1 MRKLWKRAAALVV
14 SAALAGAMLPS
25 AFSEEATDA
34 VEAKLTTMT
43 LREKVGQLFWVRPET
58 LDFSLNPEKKMLTQ
72 TMRQNLEQYPVGGI
86 AVFKKN
92 IQDENQLS
100 SLIADFQSA
109 SKIPMIVAVD
119 EEGGA
124 VARLAN
130 HEAFSL
136 PKYTS
141 ARDIGKTGDPEQA
154 RQMGRTIGGYLRFYG
169 FNLDFA
175 PIADVDSNPANPVI
189 GRRAYSTDAQQT
201 AQMVAAAVEGFHE
214 AGMLCLA
221 DEAHGTHFY
230 FGNGLPVS
238 AMAAGA
244 DMASVSMHKSGGS
257 LTQSSLLLI
266 GPNVHPGYVRQIINL
281 TQTTSGSYL
290 LMSSL
295 DISRRNLALRG
306 RQVFHQ
312 VADMAEYAREEINA
326 VGGYYAFGKEL
337 CNGNSVFDFDTTK
350 LSVHTLDIGLAGIE
364 VYDILRDEY
373 DIQIEFGDIG
383 NILAY
388 LSIGDRPQEV
398 ERLVSALAEIKRRY
412 RTDGSGLLSQEY
424 IDPVVAAS
432 PQEAFYAPKKS
443 LPLRETEGM
452 VCSEFV
458 MCYPPGIPILAPG
471 ERITK
476 EILNYIEY
484 AKAKGCSMT
493 GPEDPDILHLN
504 VLA

>member
-14 SAALAGAMLPS
+14 SAALAGVMLPS

-58 LDFSLNPEKKMLTQ
+58 LDFSLNPEKKTLTQ

-175 PIADVDSNPANPVI
+175 LVADVDSNPANPVI

-214 AGMLCLA
+214 AGMLCTVKHFPGHGDTGQDSHYGTATSYKTWEEMKAMEMLPF
-221 DEAHGTHFY
+221 EAGI
-230 FGNGLPVS
+230 
-238 AMAAGA
+238 AAGA
-244 DMASVSMHKSGGS
+244 DVVMTAHITTPNATTDGLPASLSYTMIIERLRGELGFQGVIVTDALEMNAIKNHFTPAESAVAALRAGVDVLLMPSDLRAAFDGVVQAVEDGTLS
-257 LTQSSLLLI
+257 EERLNESVRRILTLKQKAGLDL
-266 GPNVHPGYVRQIINL
+266 
-281 TQTTSGSYL
+281 SGSSAAKQPIAEKTSDTKCSFSGWLKKLWY
-290 LMSSL
+290 
-295 DISRRNLALRG
+295 G
-306 RQVFHQ
+306 
-312 VADMAEYAREEINA
+312 AD
-326 VGGYYAFGKEL
+326 
-337 CNGNSVFDFDTTK
+337 T
-350 LSVHTLDIGLAGIE
+350 
-364 VYDILRDEY
+364 
-373 DIQIEFGDIG
+373 
-383 NILAY
+383 
-388 LSIGDRPQEV
+388 
-398 ERLVSALAEIKRRY
+398 
-412 RTDGSGLLSQEY
+412 
-424 IDPVVAAS
+424 AA
-432 PQEAFYAPKKS
+432 
-443 LPLRETEGM
+443 
-452 VCSEFV
+452 
-458 MCYPPGIPILAPG
+458 
-471 ERITK
+471 
-476 EILNYIEY
+476 
-484 AKAKGCSMT
+484 
-493 GPEDPDILHLN
+493 
-504 VLA
+504 

>member
-34 VEAKLTTMT
+34 VEAKLATMT

-58 LDFSLNPEKKMLTQ
+58 LDFSLNPEKKTLTR

-175 PIADVDSNPANPVI
+175 PVADVDSNPANPVI

-214 AGMLCLA
+214 AGMLCTVKHFPGHGDTGQDSHYGTATSYKTWEEMKAMEMLPF
-221 DEAHGTHFY
+221 EAGI
-230 FGNGLPVS
+230 
-238 AMAAGA
+238 AAGA
-244 DMASVSMHKSGGS
+244 DVVMTAHITTPNATTDGLPASLSYTMITERLRGELGFQGVIVTDALEMNAIKKHFTPAESAVAALRAGVDVLLMPSDLRAAFDGVVQAVEDGTLS
-257 LTQSSLLLI
+257 EERLNESVRRILTLKQKAGLDL
-266 GPNVHPGYVRQIINL
+266 
-281 TQTTSGSYL
+281 SGSSAAKQPIAEKTSDTKCSFSGWLKKLWY
-290 LMSSL
+290 
-295 DISRRNLALRG
+295 G
-306 RQVFHQ
+306 
-312 VADMAEYAREEINA
+312 AD
-326 VGGYYAFGKEL
+326 
-337 CNGNSVFDFDTTK
+337 T
-350 LSVHTLDIGLAGIE
+350 
-364 VYDILRDEY
+364 
-373 DIQIEFGDIG
+373 
-383 NILAY
+383 
-388 LSIGDRPQEV
+388 
-398 ERLVSALAEIKRRY
+398 
-412 RTDGSGLLSQEY
+412 
-424 IDPVVAAS
+424 AA
-432 PQEAFYAPKKS
+432 
-443 LPLRETEGM
+443 
-452 VCSEFV
+452 
-458 MCYPPGIPILAPG
+458 
-471 ERITK
+471 
-476 EILNYIEY
+476 
-484 AKAKGCSMT
+484 
-493 GPEDPDILHLN
+493 
-504 VLA
+504 

>member
-58 LDFSLNPEKKMLTQ
+58 LDFSLNPEKKTLTQ

-100 SLIADFQSA
+100 ALIADFQSA

-175 PIADVDSNPANPVI
+175 PVADVDSNPANPVI
-189 GRRAYSTDAQQT
+189 GRRAYSADAQQT

-214 AGMLCLA
+214 AGMLCTVKHFPGHGDTGQDSHYGTATSYKTWEEMKAMEMLPF
-221 DEAHGTHFY
+221 EAGIT
-230 FGNGLPVS
+230 
-238 AMAAGA
+238 AGA
-244 DMASVSMHKSGGS
+244 DVVMTAHITTPNATTDGLPASLSYTMITERLRGELGFQGVIVTDALGMYAIKNHFTPAESAVAALRAGVDVLLMPSDLRAAFDGVVQAVEDGTLS
-257 LTQSSLLLI
+257 EERLNESVRRILTLKQKAGLDL
-266 GPNVHPGYVRQIINL
+266 
-281 TQTTSGSYL
+281 SGSSAAKQPIAEKTSDTKCSFSGWLKKLWY
-290 LMSSL
+290 
-295 DISRRNLALRG
+295 R
-306 RQVFHQ
+306 
-312 VADMAEYAREEINA
+312 AD
-326 VGGYYAFGKEL
+326 
-337 CNGNSVFDFDTTK
+337 T
-350 LSVHTLDIGLAGIE
+350 
-364 VYDILRDEY
+364 
-373 DIQIEFGDIG
+373 
-383 NILAY
+383 
-388 LSIGDRPQEV
+388 
-398 ERLVSALAEIKRRY
+398 
-412 RTDGSGLLSQEY
+412 
-424 IDPVVAAS
+424 AA
-432 PQEAFYAPKKS
+432 
-443 LPLRETEGM
+443 
-452 VCSEFV
+452 
-458 MCYPPGIPILAPG
+458 
-471 ERITK
+471 
-476 EILNYIEY
+476 
-484 AKAKGCSMT
+484 
-493 GPEDPDILHLN
+493 
-504 VLA
+504 

>member
-43 LREKVGQLFWVRPET
+43 SREKVGQLFWVRPET
-58 LDFSLNPEKKMLTQ
+58 LDFSLNPEKKTLTQ

-141 ARDIGKTGDPEQA
+141 TRDIGKTGDPEQA

-175 PIADVDSNPANPVI
+175 PVADVDSNPANPVI

-201 AQMVAAAVEGFHE
+201 AQMAAAAVEGFHE
-214 AGMLCLA
+214 AGMLCTVKHFPGHGDTGQDSHYGTATSYKTWEEMKAMEMLPF
-221 DEAHGTHFY
+221 EAGI
-230 FGNGLPVS
+230 
-238 AMAAGA
+238 AAGA
-244 DMASVSMHKSGGS
+244 DVVMTAHITTPNATTDGLPASLSYTMITERLRGELGFQGVIVTDALEMNAIKNHFTPAESAVAALRAGVDVLLMPSDLRTAFDGVVQAVEDGTLS
-257 LTQSSLLLI
+257 EERLNESVRRILTLKQKAGLDL
-266 GPNVHPGYVRQIINL
+266 
-281 TQTTSGSYL
+281 SGSSAAKQPIAEKTSDTKCSFSGWLKKLWY
-290 LMSSL
+290 
-295 DISRRNLALRG
+295 G
-306 RQVFHQ
+306 
-312 VADMAEYAREEINA
+312 AD
-326 VGGYYAFGKEL
+326 
-337 CNGNSVFDFDTTK
+337 T
-350 LSVHTLDIGLAGIE
+350 
-364 VYDILRDEY
+364 
-373 DIQIEFGDIG
+373 
-383 NILAY
+383 
-388 LSIGDRPQEV
+388 
-398 ERLVSALAEIKRRY
+398 
-412 RTDGSGLLSQEY
+412 
-424 IDPVVAAS
+424 AA
-432 PQEAFYAPKKS
+432 
-443 LPLRETEGM
+443 
-452 VCSEFV
+452 
-458 MCYPPGIPILAPG
+458 
-471 ERITK
+471 
-476 EILNYIEY
+476 
-484 AKAKGCSMT
+484 
-493 GPEDPDILHLN
+493 
-504 VLA
+504 

>member
-58 LDFSLNPEKKMLTQ
+58 LDFSLNPEKKTLTQ

-141 ARDIGKTGDPEQA
+141 TREIGKTGDPEQA

-175 PIADVDSNPANPVI
+175 PVADVDSNPANPVI

-201 AQMVAAAVEGFHE
+201 AQMVAAAVGGFHE
-214 AGMLCLA
+214 AGMLCTVKHFPGHGDTGQDSHYGTATSYKTWEEMKAMEMLPF
-221 DEAHGTHFY
+221 EAGI
-230 FGNGLPVS
+230 
-238 AMAAGA
+238 AAGA
-244 DMASVSMHKSGGS
+244 DVVMTAHITTPNATTDGLPASLSYTMITERLRGELGFQGVIVTDALEMNAIKNHFTPAESAVAALRAGVDV
-257 LTQSSLLLI
+257 LLMPSDLRAAFD
-266 GPNVHPGYVRQIINL
+266 GVVQAVEDGTLSEERLNESVRRILALKQKAGLNL
-281 TQTTSGSYL
+281 SGSSAAKLPIAEKTSDTKCSFSGWLKKLWY
-290 LMSSL
+290 
-295 DISRRNLALRG
+295 G
-306 RQVFHQ
+306 
-312 VADMAEYAREEINA
+312 AD
-326 VGGYYAFGKEL
+326 
-337 CNGNSVFDFDTTK
+337 T
-350 LSVHTLDIGLAGIE
+350 
-364 VYDILRDEY
+364 
-373 DIQIEFGDIG
+373 
-383 NILAY
+383 
-388 LSIGDRPQEV
+388 
-398 ERLVSALAEIKRRY
+398 
-412 RTDGSGLLSQEY
+412 
-424 IDPVVAAS
+424 AA
-432 PQEAFYAPKKS
+432 
-443 LPLRETEGM
+443 
-452 VCSEFV
+452 
-458 MCYPPGIPILAPG
+458 
-471 ERITK
+471 
-476 EILNYIEY
+476 
-484 AKAKGCSMT
+484 
-493 GPEDPDILHLN
+493 
-504 VLA
+504 

>member
-58 LDFSLNPEKKMLTQ
+58 LDFSLNPEKKTLTQ

-175 PIADVDSNPANPVI
+175 PVADVDSNPANPVI

-201 AQMVAAAVEGFHE
+201 AQMVAAAVEGFQE
-214 AGMLCLA
+214 AGMLCTVKHFPGHGDTGQDSHYGTATSYKTWEEMKAMEMLPF
-221 DEAHGTHFY
+221 EAGIT
-230 FGNGLPVS
+230 
-238 AMAAGA
+238 AGA
-244 DMASVSMHKSGGS
+244 DVVMTAHITTPNATTDGLPASLSYTMITERLRGELGFQGVIVTDALEMNAIKNHFTPAESAVAALRAGADVLLMPSDLRAAFDGVVQAVEDGTFS
-257 LTQSSLLLI
+257 EERLNESVRRILTLKQKAGLDL
-266 GPNVHPGYVRQIINL
+266 
-281 TQTTSGSYL
+281 SGSSAAKQPIAEKTSDTKCSFSGWLKKLWY
-290 LMSSL
+290 
-295 DISRRNLALRG
+295 G
-306 RQVFHQ
+306 
-312 VADMAEYAREEINA
+312 AD
-326 VGGYYAFGKEL
+326 
-337 CNGNSVFDFDTTK
+337 T
-350 LSVHTLDIGLAGIE
+350 
-364 VYDILRDEY
+364 
-373 DIQIEFGDIG
+373 
-383 NILAY
+383 
-388 LSIGDRPQEV
+388 
-398 ERLVSALAEIKRRY
+398 
-412 RTDGSGLLSQEY
+412 
-424 IDPVVAAS
+424 AA
-432 PQEAFYAPKKS
+432 
-443 LPLRETEGM
+443 
-452 VCSEFV
+452 
-458 MCYPPGIPILAPG
+458 
-471 ERITK
+471 
-476 EILNYIEY
+476 
-484 AKAKGCSMT
+484 
-493 GPEDPDILHLN
+493 
-504 VLA
+504 

>member
-43 LREKVGQLFWVRPET
+43 SREKVGQLFWVRPET
-58 LDFSLNPEKKMLTQ
+58 LDFSLNPEKKTLTQ

-141 ARDIGKTGDPEQA
+141 TRDIGKTGDPEQA

-175 PIADVDSNPANPVI
+175 PVADVDSNPANPVI

-201 AQMVAAAVEGFHE
+201 AQMVAAAVEDFHE
-214 AGMLCLA
+214 AGMLCTVKHFPGHGDTGQDSHYGTATSYKTWEEMKAMEMLPF
-221 DEAHGTHFY
+221 EAGI
-230 FGNGLPVS
+230 
-238 AMAAGA
+238 AAGA
-244 DMASVSMHKSGGS
+244 DVVMTAHITTPNATTDGLPASLSYTMITERLRGELGFQGVIVTDALEMNAIKNHFTPAESAVAALRAGVDVLLMPSDLRTAFDGVVQAVEDGTLS
-257 LTQSSLLLI
+257 EERLNESVRRILTLKQKDGLDL
-266 GPNVHPGYVRQIINL
+266 
-281 TQTTSGSYL
+281 SGSSAAKQPIAEKTSDTKCSFSGWLKKLWY
-290 LMSSL
+290 
-295 DISRRNLALRG
+295 G
-306 RQVFHQ
+306 
-312 VADMAEYAREEINA
+312 AD
-326 VGGYYAFGKEL
+326 
-337 CNGNSVFDFDTTK
+337 T
-350 LSVHTLDIGLAGIE
+350 
-364 VYDILRDEY
+364 
-373 DIQIEFGDIG
+373 
-383 NILAY
+383 
-388 LSIGDRPQEV
+388 
-398 ERLVSALAEIKRRY
+398 
-412 RTDGSGLLSQEY
+412 
-424 IDPVVAAS
+424 AA
-432 PQEAFYAPKKS
+432 
-443 LPLRETEGM
+443 
-452 VCSEFV
+452 
-458 MCYPPGIPILAPG
+458 
-471 ERITK
+471 
-476 EILNYIEY
+476 
-484 AKAKGCSMT
+484 
-493 GPEDPDILHLN
+493 
-504 VLA
+504 

>member
-58 LDFSLNPEKKMLTQ
+58 LDFSLNPEKKTLTQ

-175 PIADVDSNPANPVI
+175 PVADVDSNPANPVI

-201 AQMVAAAVEGFHE
+201 AQMVAAAVESFHE
-214 AGMLCLA
+214 AGILCTVKHFPGHGDTGQDSHYGTATSYKTWEEMKAMEMLPF
-221 DEAHGTHFY
+221 EAGI
-230 FGNGLPVS
+230 
-238 AMAAGA
+238 AAGA
-244 DMASVSMHKSGGS
+244 DVVMTAHITTPNATTDGLPASLSYTMITERLRGELGFQGVIVTDALEMNAIKNHFTPAESAVAALRAGVDVLLMPSDLRAAFDGVVQAVEDGTLS
-257 LTQSSLLLI
+257 EERLNESVRRILTLKQKAGLDL
-266 GPNVHPGYVRQIINL
+266 
-281 TQTTSGSYL
+281 SGSSAAKQPIAEKTSDTKCSFSGWLKKLWY
-290 LMSSL
+290 
-295 DISRRNLALRG
+295 G
-306 RQVFHQ
+306 
-312 VADMAEYAREEINA
+312 AD
-326 VGGYYAFGKEL
+326 
-337 CNGNSVFDFDTTK
+337 T
-350 LSVHTLDIGLAGIE
+350 
-364 VYDILRDEY
+364 
-373 DIQIEFGDIG
+373 
-383 NILAY
+383 
-388 LSIGDRPQEV
+388 
-398 ERLVSALAEIKRRY
+398 
-412 RTDGSGLLSQEY
+412 
-424 IDPVVAAS
+424 AA
-432 PQEAFYAPKKS
+432 
-443 LPLRETEGM
+443 
-452 VCSEFV
+452 
-458 MCYPPGIPILAPG
+458 
-471 ERITK
+471 
-476 EILNYIEY
+476 
-484 AKAKGCSMT
+484 
-493 GPEDPDILHLN
+493 
-504 VLA
+504 

>member
-58 LDFSLNPEKKMLTQ
+58 LDFSLDPEKKTLTQ

-92 IQDENQLS
+92 IQNENQLS
-100 SLIADFQSA
+100 ALIADFQSA

-130 HEAFSL
+130 HEAFFL

-175 PIADVDSNPANPVI
+175 PVADVDSNPANPVI

-214 AGMLCLA
+214 AGMLCTVKHFPGHGDTGQDSHYGTATSYKTWEEMKAMEMLPF
-221 DEAHGTHFY
+221 EAGI
-230 FGNGLPVS
+230 
-238 AMAAGA
+238 AAGA
-244 DMASVSMHKSGGS
+244 DVVMTAHITTPNATTDGLPASLSYTMITERLRGELGFQGVIVTDS
-257 LTQSSLLLI
+257 LGMYAIKNHFTPAESAVAALRAGVDVLLMPSDLRAAFD
-266 GPNVHPGYVRQIINL
+266 GVVQAVEDGTLSEERLNESVRRIL
-281 TQTTSGSYL
+281 TLKQKAGLDLSGSSAAKQPIAEKTSDTKCSFSGWLKKLWY
-290 LMSSL
+290 
-295 DISRRNLALRG
+295 G
-306 RQVFHQ
+306 
-312 VADMAEYAREEINA
+312 AD
-326 VGGYYAFGKEL
+326 
-337 CNGNSVFDFDTTK
+337 T
-350 LSVHTLDIGLAGIE
+350 
-364 VYDILRDEY
+364 
-373 DIQIEFGDIG
+373 
-383 NILAY
+383 
-388 LSIGDRPQEV
+388 
-398 ERLVSALAEIKRRY
+398 
-412 RTDGSGLLSQEY
+412 
-424 IDPVVAAS
+424 AA
-432 PQEAFYAPKKS
+432 
-443 LPLRETEGM
+443 
-452 VCSEFV
+452 
-458 MCYPPGIPILAPG
+458 
-471 ERITK
+471 
-476 EILNYIEY
+476 
-484 AKAKGCSMT
+484 
-493 GPEDPDILHLN
+493 
-504 VLA
+504 

>member
-43 LREKVGQLFWVRPET
+43 SREKVGQLFWVRPET
-58 LDFSLNPEKKMLTQ
+58 LDFSLNPEKKTLTQ

-175 PIADVDSNPANPVI
+175 PVADVDSNPANPVI

-201 AQMVAAAVEGFHE
+201 AQMAAAAVEGFHE
-214 AGMLCLA
+214 AGMLCTVKHFPGHGDTGQDSHYGTATSYKTWEEMKAMEMLPF
-221 DEAHGTHFY
+221 EAGI
-230 FGNGLPVS
+230 
-238 AMAAGA
+238 AAGA
-244 DMASVSMHKSGGS
+244 DVVMTAHITTPNATTDGLPASLSYTMITERLRGELGFQGVIVTDALEMNAIKNHFTPAESAVAALRAGVDVLLMPSDLRAAFDGVVQAVEDGTLS
-257 LTQSSLLLI
+257 EERLNESVRRILTLKQKAGLDL
-266 GPNVHPGYVRQIINL
+266 
-281 TQTTSGSYL
+281 SGSSAAKQPIAEKTSDTKCSFSGWLKKLWY
-290 LMSSL
+290 
-295 DISRRNLALRG
+295 G
-306 RQVFHQ
+306 
-312 VADMAEYAREEINA
+312 AD
-326 VGGYYAFGKEL
+326 
-337 CNGNSVFDFDTTK
+337 T
-350 LSVHTLDIGLAGIE
+350 
-364 VYDILRDEY
+364 
-373 DIQIEFGDIG
+373 
-383 NILAY
+383 
-388 LSIGDRPQEV
+388 
-398 ERLVSALAEIKRRY
+398 
-412 RTDGSGLLSQEY
+412 
-424 IDPVVAAS
+424 AA
-432 PQEAFYAPKKS
+432 
-443 LPLRETEGM
+443 
-452 VCSEFV
+452 
-458 MCYPPGIPILAPG
+458 
-471 ERITK
+471 
-476 EILNYIEY
+476 
-484 AKAKGCSMT
+484 
-493 GPEDPDILHLN
+493 
-504 VLA
+504 

>member
-58 LDFSLNPEKKMLTQ
+58 LDFSLNPEKKTLTQ

-175 PIADVDSNPANPVI
+175 PVADVDSNPANPVI

-201 AQMVAAAVEGFHE
+201 AQMVAATVEGFHE
-214 AGMLCLA
+214 AGMLCTVKHFPGHGDTGQDSHYGTATSYKTWEEMKAMEMLPF
-221 DEAHGTHFY
+221 EAGI
-230 FGNGLPVS
+230 
-238 AMAAGA
+238 AAGA
-244 DMASVSMHKSGGS
+244 DVVMTAHITTPNATTDGLPASLSYTMITERLRGELGFQGVIVTDALEMNAIKNHFTPAESAVAALQAGVDVLLMPSDLRAAFDGVVQAVEDGTLS
-257 LTQSSLLLI
+257 EERLNESVRRILTLKQKAGLDL
-266 GPNVHPGYVRQIINL
+266 
-281 TQTTSGSYL
+281 SGSSAAKQPIAEKTSDTKCSFSGWLKKLWY
-290 LMSSL
+290 
-295 DISRRNLALRG
+295 G
-306 RQVFHQ
+306 
-312 VADMAEYAREEINA
+312 AD
-326 VGGYYAFGKEL
+326 
-337 CNGNSVFDFDTTK
+337 T
-350 LSVHTLDIGLAGIE
+350 
-364 VYDILRDEY
+364 
-373 DIQIEFGDIG
+373 
-383 NILAY
+383 
-388 LSIGDRPQEV
+388 
-398 ERLVSALAEIKRRY
+398 
-412 RTDGSGLLSQEY
+412 
-424 IDPVVAAS
+424 AA
-432 PQEAFYAPKKS
+432 
-443 LPLRETEGM
+443 
-452 VCSEFV
+452 
-458 MCYPPGIPILAPG
+458 
-471 ERITK
+471 
-476 EILNYIEY
+476 
-484 AKAKGCSMT
+484 
-493 GPEDPDILHLN
+493 
-504 VLA
+504 

>member
-1 MRKLWKRAAALVV
+1 MGKLWKRAAALVV

-58 LDFSLNPEKKMLTQ
+58 LDFSLNPEKKTLTQ

-141 ARDIGKTGDPEQA
+141 TRDIGKTGDPEQA

-175 PIADVDSNPANPVI
+175 PVADVDSNPANPVI

-201 AQMVAAAVEGFHE
+201 AQMVAAAVGGFHE
-214 AGMLCLA
+214 AGMLCTVKHFPGHGDTGQDSHYGTATSYKTWEEMKAMEMLPF
-221 DEAHGTHFY
+221 EAGI
-230 FGNGLPVS
+230 
-238 AMAAGA
+238 AAGA
-244 DMASVSMHKSGGS
+244 DVVMTAHITTPNATTDGLPASLSYTMITERLRGELGFQGVIVTDALGMNAIKNHFTPAESAVAALRAGVDVLLMPSNLRAAFDGVVQAVEDGTLS
-257 LTQSSLLLI
+257 EERLNESVRRILTLKQKAGLDL
-266 GPNVHPGYVRQIINL
+266 
-281 TQTTSGSYL
+281 SGSSAAKQPIAEKTSDTKCSFSGWLKKLWY
-290 LMSSL
+290 
-295 DISRRNLALRG
+295 G
-306 RQVFHQ
+306 
-312 VADMAEYAREEINA
+312 AD
-326 VGGYYAFGKEL
+326 
-337 CNGNSVFDFDTTK
+337 T
-350 LSVHTLDIGLAGIE
+350 
-364 VYDILRDEY
+364 
-373 DIQIEFGDIG
+373 
-383 NILAY
+383 
-388 LSIGDRPQEV
+388 
-398 ERLVSALAEIKRRY
+398 
-412 RTDGSGLLSQEY
+412 
-424 IDPVVAAS
+424 AA
-432 PQEAFYAPKKS
+432 
-443 LPLRETEGM
+443 
-452 VCSEFV
+452 
-458 MCYPPGIPILAPG
+458 
-471 ERITK
+471 
-476 EILNYIEY
+476 
-484 AKAKGCSMT
+484 
-493 GPEDPDILHLN
+493 
-504 VLA
+504 

>member
-58 LDFSLNPEKKMLTQ
+58 LDFSLNPEKKTLTQ

-92 IQDENQLS
+92 IQNENQLS
-100 SLIADFQSA
+100 ALIADFQSA

-130 HEAFSL
+130 HEAFFL

-175 PIADVDSNPANPVI
+175 PVADVDSNPANPVI

-214 AGMLCLA
+214 AGMLCTVKHFPGHGDTGQDSHYGTATSYKTWEEMKAMEMLPF
-221 DEAHGTHFY
+221 EAGI
-230 FGNGLPVS
+230 
-238 AMAAGA
+238 AAGA
-244 DMASVSMHKSGGS
+244 DVVMTAHITTPNATTDGLPASLSYTMITERLRGELGFQGVIVTDS
-257 LTQSSLLLI
+257 LGMYAIKNHFTPAESAVAALRAGVDVLLMPSDLRAAFD
-266 GPNVHPGYVRQIINL
+266 GVVQAVEDGTLSEERLNESVRRIL
-281 TQTTSGSYL
+281 TLKQKAGLDLSGSSAAKQPIAEKTSDTKCSFSGWLKKLWY
-290 LMSSL
+290 
-295 DISRRNLALRG
+295 R
-306 RQVFHQ
+306 
-312 VADMAEYAREEINA
+312 AD
-326 VGGYYAFGKEL
+326 
-337 CNGNSVFDFDTTK
+337 T
-350 LSVHTLDIGLAGIE
+350 
-364 VYDILRDEY
+364 
-373 DIQIEFGDIG
+373 
-383 NILAY
+383 
-388 LSIGDRPQEV
+388 
-398 ERLVSALAEIKRRY
+398 
-412 RTDGSGLLSQEY
+412 
-424 IDPVVAAS
+424 AA
-432 PQEAFYAPKKS
+432 
-443 LPLRETEGM
+443 
-452 VCSEFV
+452 
-458 MCYPPGIPILAPG
+458 
-471 ERITK
+471 
-476 EILNYIEY
+476 
-484 AKAKGCSMT
+484 
-493 GPEDPDILHLN
+493 
-504 VLA
+504 

>member
-58 LDFSLNPEKKMLTQ
+58 LDFSLNPEKKTLTQ

-100 SLIADFQSA
+100 ALIADFQSA

-175 PIADVDSNPANPVI
+175 PVADVDSNPANPVI
-189 GRRAYSTDAQQT
+189 GRRAYSADAQQT

-214 AGMLCLA
+214 AGMLCTVKHFPGHGDTGQDSHYGTATSYKTWEEMKAMEMLPF
-221 DEAHGTHFY
+221 EAGI
-230 FGNGLPVS
+230 
-238 AMAAGA
+238 AAGA
-244 DMASVSMHKSGGS
+244 DVVMTAHITTPNATTDGLPASLSYTMITERLRGELGFQGVIVTDS
-257 LTQSSLLLI
+257 LGMYAIKNHFTPAESAVAALRAGVDVLLM
-266 GPNVHPGYVRQIINL
+266 PNNLRAAFDGVVQAVEDGTLSEERLNESVRRIL
-281 TQTTSGSYL
+281 TLKQKAGLDLSGS
-290 LMSSL
+290 S
-295 DISRRNLALRG
+295 AAK
-306 RQVFHQ
+306 QP
-312 VADMAEYAREEINA
+312 VAE
-326 VGGYYAFGKEL
+326 KT
-337 CNGNSVFDFDTTK
+337 SDTKCSFSGWLKK
-350 LSVHTLDIGLAGIE
+350 LW
-364 VYDILRDEY
+364 
-373 DIQIEFGDIG
+373 
-383 NILAY
+383 
-388 LSIGDRPQEV
+388 
-398 ERLVSALAEIKRRY
+398 Y
-412 RTDGSGLLSQEY
+412 RADT
-424 IDPVVAAS
+424 AA
-432 PQEAFYAPKKS
+432 
-443 LPLRETEGM
+443 
-452 VCSEFV
+452 
-458 MCYPPGIPILAPG
+458 
-471 ERITK
+471 
-476 EILNYIEY
+476 
-484 AKAKGCSMT
+484 
-493 GPEDPDILHLN
+493 
-504 VLA
+504 

>member
-1 MRKLWKRAAALVV
+1 MRKLWKRAAALAV

-58 LDFSLNPEKKMLTQ
+58 LDFSLNPEKKTLTQ

-130 HEAFSL
+130 HEVFSL

-175 PIADVDSNPANPVI
+175 PVADVDSNPANPVI
-189 GRRAYSTDAQQT
+189 SRRAYSTDAQQA

-214 AGMLCLA
+214 AGMLCTVKHFPGHGDTGQDSHYGTATSYKTWEEMKAMEMLPF
-221 DEAHGTHFY
+221 EAGI
-230 FGNGLPVS
+230 
-238 AMAAGA
+238 AAGA
-244 DMASVSMHKSGGS
+244 DVVMTAHITTPNATTDGLPASLSYTMITERLRGELGFQGVIVTDALEMNAIKKHFTPAESAVAALRAGVDVLLMPSDLRAAFDGVVQAVEDGTLS
-257 LTQSSLLLI
+257 EERLNESVRRILTLKQKAGLDL
-266 GPNVHPGYVRQIINL
+266 
-281 TQTTSGSYL
+281 SGSSAAKQPIAEKTSDTKCSFSGWLKKLWY
-290 LMSSL
+290 
-295 DISRRNLALRG
+295 G
-306 RQVFHQ
+306 
-312 VADMAEYAREEINA
+312 AD
-326 VGGYYAFGKEL
+326 
-337 CNGNSVFDFDTTK
+337 T
-350 LSVHTLDIGLAGIE
+350 
-364 VYDILRDEY
+364 
-373 DIQIEFGDIG
+373 
-383 NILAY
+383 
-388 LSIGDRPQEV
+388 
-398 ERLVSALAEIKRRY
+398 
-412 RTDGSGLLSQEY
+412 
-424 IDPVVAAS
+424 AA
-432 PQEAFYAPKKS
+432 
-443 LPLRETEGM
+443 
-452 VCSEFV
+452 
-458 MCYPPGIPILAPG
+458 
-471 ERITK
+471 
-476 EILNYIEY
+476 
-484 AKAKGCSMT
+484 
-493 GPEDPDILHLN
+493 
-504 VLA
+504 

>member
-58 LDFSLNPEKKMLTQ
+58 LDFSLNPEKKTLTQ

-175 PIADVDSNPANPVI
+175 PVADVDSNPANPVI

-201 AQMVAAAVEGFHE
+201 AQMVAVAVEGFHE
-214 AGMLCLA
+214 AGMLCTVKHFPG
-221 DEAHGTHFY
+221 HGDTGQDSHY
-230 FGNGLPVS
+230 GTATSYKTWEEMKAMEMLPFK
-238 AMAAGA
+238 AGIAAGA
-244 DMASVSMHKSGGS
+244 DVVMTAHITTPNATTDGLPASLSYTMITERLRGELGFQGVIVTDALEMNAIKNHFTPAESAVAALRAGVDVLLMPSDLRAAFDGVVQAVEDGTLS
-257 LTQSSLLLI
+257 EERLNESVRRILTLKQKAGLDL
-266 GPNVHPGYVRQIINL
+266 
-281 TQTTSGSYL
+281 SGSSAAKQPIAEKTSDTKCSFSGWLKKLWY
-290 LMSSL
+290 
-295 DISRRNLALRG
+295 G
-306 RQVFHQ
+306 
-312 VADMAEYAREEINA
+312 AD
-326 VGGYYAFGKEL
+326 
-337 CNGNSVFDFDTTK
+337 T
-350 LSVHTLDIGLAGIE
+350 
-364 VYDILRDEY
+364 
-373 DIQIEFGDIG
+373 
-383 NILAY
+383 
-388 LSIGDRPQEV
+388 
-398 ERLVSALAEIKRRY
+398 
-412 RTDGSGLLSQEY
+412 
-424 IDPVVAAS
+424 AA
-432 PQEAFYAPKKS
+432 
-443 LPLRETEGM
+443 
-452 VCSEFV
+452 
-458 MCYPPGIPILAPG
+458 
-471 ERITK
+471 
-476 EILNYIEY
+476 
-484 AKAKGCSMT
+484 
-493 GPEDPDILHLN
+493 
-504 VLA
+504 

>member
-1 MRKLWKRAAALVV
+1 MTELWKRAAALVV

-58 LDFSLNPEKKMLTQ
+58 LDFSLNPEKKTLTQ

-175 PIADVDSNPANPVI
+175 PVADVDSNPANPVI
-189 GRRAYSTDAQQT
+189 GRRAFSTDAQQT

-214 AGMLCLA
+214 AGMLCTVKHFPGHGDTGQDSHYGTATSYKTWEEMKAMEMLPF
-221 DEAHGTHFY
+221 EAGIAAGVDVVMTAHITTP
-230 FGNGLPVS
+230 NATTDGLPASLSYTMITERLRGELGFQGVIVTDALEMNAIKNHFTPAES
-238 AMAAGA
+238 AVAALRAGVDVLLMPSDLRAAFDGVVQAVEDGTLSEERLNESVRRVLTLKQKAGLDLSGSSEEKQSVPEETSDIKCSFSDWLRKLWYGA
-244 DMASVSMHKSGGS
+244 D
-257 LTQSSLLLI
+257 T
-266 GPNVHPGYVRQIINL
+266 
-281 TQTTSGSYL
+281 
-290 LMSSL
+290 
-295 DISRRNLALRG
+295 
-306 RQVFHQ
+306 
-312 VADMAEYAREEINA
+312 
-326 VGGYYAFGKEL
+326 
-337 CNGNSVFDFDTTK
+337 
-350 LSVHTLDIGLAGIE
+350 
-364 VYDILRDEY
+364 
-373 DIQIEFGDIG
+373 
-383 NILAY
+383 
-388 LSIGDRPQEV
+388 
-398 ERLVSALAEIKRRY
+398 
-412 RTDGSGLLSQEY
+412 
-424 IDPVVAAS
+424 AA
-432 PQEAFYAPKKS
+432 
-443 LPLRETEGM
+443 
-452 VCSEFV
+452 
-458 MCYPPGIPILAPG
+458 
-471 ERITK
+471 
-476 EILNYIEY
+476 
-484 AKAKGCSMT
+484 
-493 GPEDPDILHLN
+493 
-504 VLA
+504 

>member
-34 VEAKLTTMT
+34 VEAKLATMT

-58 LDFSLNPEKKMLTQ
+58 LDFSLNPEKKTLTQ

-175 PIADVDSNPANPVI
+175 PVADVDSNPANPVI

-201 AQMVAAAVEGFHE
+201 AQMVAAAVVGFHE
-214 AGMLCLA
+214 AGILCTVKHFPGHGDTGQDSHYGTATSYKTWEEMKAMEMLPF
-221 DEAHGTHFY
+221 EAGI
-230 FGNGLPVS
+230 
-238 AMAAGA
+238 AAGA
-244 DMASVSMHKSGGS
+244 DVVMTAHITTPNATTDGLPASLSYTMITERLRGELGFQGVIVTDALEMNAIKNHFTPAESAVAALRAGVDVLLMPSDLRAAFDGVVQAVEDGTLS
-257 LTQSSLLLI
+257 EERLNESVRRILTLKQKAGLDL
-266 GPNVHPGYVRQIINL
+266 
-281 TQTTSGSYL
+281 SGSSAAKQPIAEKTSDTKCSFSGWLKKLWY
-290 LMSSL
+290 
-295 DISRRNLALRG
+295 G
-306 RQVFHQ
+306 
-312 VADMAEYAREEINA
+312 AD
-326 VGGYYAFGKEL
+326 
-337 CNGNSVFDFDTTK
+337 T
-350 LSVHTLDIGLAGIE
+350 
-364 VYDILRDEY
+364 
-373 DIQIEFGDIG
+373 
-383 NILAY
+383 
-388 LSIGDRPQEV
+388 
-398 ERLVSALAEIKRRY
+398 
-412 RTDGSGLLSQEY
+412 
-424 IDPVVAAS
+424 AA
-432 PQEAFYAPKKS
+432 
-443 LPLRETEGM
+443 
-452 VCSEFV
+452 
-458 MCYPPGIPILAPG
+458 
-471 ERITK
+471 
-476 EILNYIEY
+476 
-484 AKAKGCSMT
+484 
-493 GPEDPDILHLN
+493 
-504 VLA
+504 

>member
-100 SLIADFQSA
+100 SLIADFQST

-141 ARDIGKTGDPEQA
+141 ARDIGKTDDPEQA

-175 PIADVDSNPANPVI
+175 PVADVDSNPANPVI

-201 AQMVAAAVEGFHE
+201 AQMVAAVVEGFHE
-214 AGMLCLA
+214 AGMLCRVKHFPGHGDTGQDSHYGTATSYKTWEEMKAMEMLPF
-221 DEAHGTHFY
+221 EAGI
-230 FGNGLPVS
+230 
-238 AMAAGA
+238 AAGA
-244 DMASVSMHKSGGS
+244 DVVMTAHITTPNATTDGLPASLSYTMITERLRGELGFQGVIVTDALEMNAIKNHFTPAESAVAALRAGVDVLLMPSDLRAAFDGVVQAVEDGTLS
-257 LTQSSLLLI
+257 EERLNESVRRILTLKQKAGLDL
-266 GPNVHPGYVRQIINL
+266 
-281 TQTTSGSYL
+281 SGSSAAKQPIAEKTSDTKCSFSGWLKKLWY
-290 LMSSL
+290 
-295 DISRRNLALRG
+295 G
-306 RQVFHQ
+306 
-312 VADMAEYAREEINA
+312 AD
-326 VGGYYAFGKEL
+326 
-337 CNGNSVFDFDTTK
+337 T
-350 LSVHTLDIGLAGIE
+350 
-364 VYDILRDEY
+364 
-373 DIQIEFGDIG
+373 
-383 NILAY
+383 
-388 LSIGDRPQEV
+388 
-398 ERLVSALAEIKRRY
+398 
-412 RTDGSGLLSQEY
+412 
-424 IDPVVAAS
+424 AA
-432 PQEAFYAPKKS
+432 
-443 LPLRETEGM
+443 
-452 VCSEFV
+452 
-458 MCYPPGIPILAPG
+458 
-471 ERITK
+471 
-476 EILNYIEY
+476 
-484 AKAKGCSMT
+484 
-493 GPEDPDILHLN
+493 
-504 VLA
+504 

>member
-58 LDFSLNPEKKMLTQ
+58 LDFSLNPEKKTLTQ

-175 PIADVDSNPANPVI
+175 PVADVDSNPANPVI
-189 GRRAYSTDAQQT
+189 GRRAYSTDAQQM

-214 AGMLCLA
+214 AGMLCTVKHFPGHGDTGQDSHYGTATSYKTWEEMKAMEMLPF
-221 DEAHGTHFY
+221 EAGIT
-230 FGNGLPVS
+230 
-238 AMAAGA
+238 AGA
-244 DMASVSMHKSGGS
+244 DVVMTAHITTPNATTDGLPASLSYTMITERLRGELGFQGVIVTDALEMNAIKNHFTPAESAVAALRAGADVLLMPSDLRAAFDGVVQAVEDGTFS
-257 LTQSSLLLI
+257 EERLNESVRRILTLKQKAGLDL
-266 GPNVHPGYVRQIINL
+266 
-281 TQTTSGSYL
+281 SGSSAAKQPIAEKTSDTKCSFSGWLKKLWY
-290 LMSSL
+290 
-295 DISRRNLALRG
+295 G
-306 RQVFHQ
+306 
-312 VADMAEYAREEINA
+312 AD
-326 VGGYYAFGKEL
+326 
-337 CNGNSVFDFDTTK
+337 T
-350 LSVHTLDIGLAGIE
+350 
-364 VYDILRDEY
+364 
-373 DIQIEFGDIG
+373 
-383 NILAY
+383 
-388 LSIGDRPQEV
+388 
-398 ERLVSALAEIKRRY
+398 
-412 RTDGSGLLSQEY
+412 
-424 IDPVVAAS
+424 AA
-432 PQEAFYAPKKS
+432 
-443 LPLRETEGM
+443 
-452 VCSEFV
+452 
-458 MCYPPGIPILAPG
+458 
-471 ERITK
+471 
-476 EILNYIEY
+476 
-484 AKAKGCSMT
+484 
-493 GPEDPDILHLN
+493 
-504 VLA
+504 